1 MSINPFSKLVRIM
14 SHQKVVVNG
23 WGGAVTIFVVVV
35 VEAIPGC
42 EDASSESSAVV
53 AGKRGKV

>member
-14 SHQKVVVNG
+14 CHQKVVVNG
-23 WGGAVTIFVVVV
+23 WGGAVTIFVVV
-35 VEAIPGC
+35 EAIPGR
-42 EDASSESSAVV
+42 EDASSETSAVV